1 LARVSGA
8 GPGARSDNR
17 IDGFATLLLVSD
29 DAAPNQEPEDLAAA
43 VEELRA
49 RLVWVRD
56 YL

>member
-1 LARVSGA
+1 VA
-8 GPGARSDNR
+8 
-17 IDGFATLLLVSD
+17 D
-29 DAAPNQEPEDLAAA
+29 DASVQEPEDLAAA

>member
-1 LARVSGA
+1 V
-8 GPGARSDNR
+8 P
-17 IDGFATLLLVSD
+17 D

>member
-1 LARVSGA
+1 V
-8 GPGARSDNR
+8 SDN
-17 IDGFATLLLVSD
+17 AV
-29 DAAPNQEPEDLAAA
+29 PVQEPEDLAAA